1 MARKKGGHTGGHG
14 WFVTFADLMA
24 LLMSFFVMV
33 AAFSSQDKQKL
44 QIVAGSMR
52 EAFGVQKVAYNGLV
66 EQDGVPTKPSVKNV
80 ARIDPEDSTN
90 TPGPNDLQQQVEG
103 MKARQDRSF
112 ALAAASLRQAMQ
124 EMPEISELSKHIMI
138 EVNEQGLNIEIVDQD
153 GRSMF
158 PDGAKEPY
166 ERTRRIIQKFA
177 GPLKALPNRLSV
189 TGHTAASRVPPR
201 PGYGAWEL
209 SPTGPIR
216 CARSSR
222 TRACRRR
229 ICSWWP
235 ERPTASRCSRTI
247 PTSRPIAAL
256 PSRSCA
262 RLRRCRPDSSHSVGE
277 GAVCGRPDTN
287 NCNPSQ
293 FALTSA
299 PQGAPSRLLSGGPT
313 RCPVHASRC
322 YRYLVNLHCGSPSAS

>member
-138 EVNEQGLNIEIVDQD
+138 EVNEQGLNIEIVDQE

-166 ERTRRIIQKFA
+166 ERTRRIIRKFA
-177 GPLKALPNRLSV
+177 GPPEGAAEPLV
-189 TGHTAASRVPPR
+189 GHRPHRGEPGAAAAGLWGLGVVRR
-201 PGYGAWEL
+201 PGQFGA
-209 SPTGPIR
+209 PDTRGRGP
-216 CARSSR
+216 AD
-222 TRACRRR
+222 
-229 ICSWWP
+229 
-235 ERPTASRCSRTI
+235 
-247 PTSRPIAAL
+247 L
-256 PSRSCA
+256 PSV
-262 RLRRCRPDSSHSVGE
+262 HG
-277 GAVCGRPDTN
+277 GRK
-287 NCNPSQ
+287 
-293 FALTSA
+293 
-299 PQGAPSRLLSGGPT
+299 G
-313 RCPVHASRC
+313 
-322 YRYLVNLHCGSPSAS
+322 